1 MASTTY
7 EMVGAVKVVLDMM
20 TFPSGFSKREF
31 VVTSEEDYPQDIKF
45 VCMKEK
51 CGLLDKVAP
60 GDRVKI
66 LFSIRGN
73 LYKERYYV
81 DLQAFRV
88 DKLDGDGAS
97 VEYDAV
103 EPEPMSTDEPMP
115 F

>member
-1 MASTTY
+1 MAGTTY
-7 EMVGAVKVVLDMM
+7 EMVGSVKVMLEVK
-20 TFPSGFSKREF
+20 TFSSGFSKREF

-45 VCMKEK
+45 VCIKEK
-51 CGLLDKVAP
+51 ISLLEKVAP

-66 LFSIRGN
+66 FFTLRGN
-73 LYKERYYV
+73 LYKENYYV

-88 DKLDGDGAS
+88 DKLDSDGTS

-103 EPEPMSTDEPMP
+103 EPEPMPTDEPMP